1 MAIPIRPSSPS
12 GKPSLSVF
20 LVHVFPPSNVMCIP
34 EPGPPD
40 LKVQGHLRCSHMF
53 AISLF
58 GLLGSITNSAQ
69 PVLLSTKRIFS
80 HVAPP
85 SVVLNTPRSGCSP
98 QGDPIAA
105 T

>member
-20 LVHVFPPSNVMCIP
+20 FVQVFPPSKVMCIP

-40 LKVQGHLRCSHMF
+40 LNVHGHLRCSHMF
-53 AISLF
+53 AINLL

-69 PVLLSTKRIFS
+69 PVLLSTKSTFS
-80 HVAPP
+80 QVAPP
-85 SVVLNTPRSGCSP
+85 SEVLKTPRSGCSP
-98 QGDPIAA
+98 HGEPIAA